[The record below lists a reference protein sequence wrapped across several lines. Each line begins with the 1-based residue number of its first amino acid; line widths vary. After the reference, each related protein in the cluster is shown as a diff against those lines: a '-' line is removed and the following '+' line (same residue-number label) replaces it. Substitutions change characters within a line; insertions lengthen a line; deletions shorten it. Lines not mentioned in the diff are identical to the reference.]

1 MKVSAKLIMGP
12 QNMDELTRV
21 FESVADYFGL
31 LSEPARL
38 RILHCLCN
46 GELSVNE
53 VVEGTGL
60 NQANTS
66 RHLNLLYRAG
76 IVDRRREGSQVMY
89 RIVDPNFTDL
99 CRTVCVTIASRAD
112 LSMPKRESLLRL
124 GEALNDKTP

>member
-1 MKVSAKLIMGP
+1 
-12 QNMDELTRV
+12 MDELTKV
-21 FESVADYFGL
+21 FETVADYFGL

-38 RILHCLCN
+38 RILHCLCD

-60 NQANTS
+60 TQANTS

-76 IVDRRREGSQVMY
+76 VVDRRREGSQVFY
-89 RIVDPNFTDL
+89 RIIDPNFSDL

-112 LSMPKRESLLRL
+112 LSLPRRKSLLQL
-124 GEALNDKTP
+124 EQDLQEKHS